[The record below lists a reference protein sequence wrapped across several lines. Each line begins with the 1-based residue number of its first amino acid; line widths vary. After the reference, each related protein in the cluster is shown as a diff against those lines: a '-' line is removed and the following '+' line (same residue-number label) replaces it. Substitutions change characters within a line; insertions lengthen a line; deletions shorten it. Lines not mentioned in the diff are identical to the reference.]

1 MQLCIGKLAGAVD
14 GHEQAEL
21 AFFCL
26 HFRNVDVEVAD
37 GSIDLKLLL
46 DGLALDVR

>member
-14 GHEQAEL
+14 GHEQVEL

-26 HFRNVDVEVAD
+26 HFRDVDMELAD
-37 GSIDLKLLL
+37 RVDLKLLL
-46 DGLALDVR
+46 DWLALDVR